1 VCDMLGQE
9 DVLVE
14 VSRTFGS
21 KIHVDGDET
30 PDCHHR
36 LSLLAPEILADNA
49 AASRFHVMAF
59 QRLTKRATEILAL
72 ARARREPEPLI
83 IRPSS
88 QWYAFYEAPEA
99 SLHRRPVLT
108 EPMRDEFGVWHVCLS
123 MHSSRDELEQAL
135 GVIRPRWVVSTTPP
149 CMAIDLSY
157 VKKHCSLSRLG
168 PDDCKLLGIADAMS
182 TSVTG
187 SPPQPP
193 MVTVEEAIEK
203 SEVAVTCSVEEFG
216 SDDSS
221 HQVEAAEPAV
231 EGFEIRVEPP
241 LTLFGIARFGLLQN
255 GSQLWKDEYQS
266 GDDVETGGAMES
278 PAEPGLSKDGI
289 GMPEKSVEATEIA
302 EVATTEQNSAEP
314 GLSKYGIGMLEKSVE
329 ATEIAEVAATEQN
342 SAEPGLSKDG
352 IGIPEKSVEVT
363 EIAEVAANEQN
374 SDTEAELQNHG
385 KSNGEVQVTDSTD
398 GESMLQSSSTRSE
411 LCNEDDKCVEVVK
424 GNGEA
429 ELKAQR
435 HGFSLHSDLLTM
447 CRSGVTEQGRN
458 RRKVVEEISDVRITD
473 SAKNN
478 KEAAED
484 GKKSDRDFGERAG
497 DTSTVN
503 GPSKGLNP
511 NLRRL
516 YRSMNVPV
524 PRPLPSLVELMAASS
539 KRPRVSQTVQ
549 L

>member
-30 PDCHHR
+30 PDCHHM

-241 LTLFGIARFGLLQN
+241 VTLFGIARFGLLQN

-314 GLSKYGIGMLEKSVE
+314 GLSKYGIGML
-329 ATEIAEVAATEQN
+329 
-342 SAEPGLSKDG
+342 
-352 IGIPEKSVEVT
+352 EKSVEVT